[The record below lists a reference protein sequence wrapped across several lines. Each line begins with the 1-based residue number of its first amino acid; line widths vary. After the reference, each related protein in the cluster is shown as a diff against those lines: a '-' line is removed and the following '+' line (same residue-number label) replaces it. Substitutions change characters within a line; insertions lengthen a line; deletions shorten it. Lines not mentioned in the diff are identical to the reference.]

1 MDMFVLMT
9 LLVKKLNII
18 VNLYK
23 IKKNN
28 VFNNVKLD
36 TYLFKIKQIDTVQ
49 IMIYINKLVKI

>member
-1 MDMFVLMT
+1 MFVLIT
-9 LLVKKLNII
+9 IIVKILNII

-36 TYLFKIKQIDTVQ
+36 IYLFKIKLIDIAQ
-49 IMIYINKLVKI
+49 IMIYTNKLAKI